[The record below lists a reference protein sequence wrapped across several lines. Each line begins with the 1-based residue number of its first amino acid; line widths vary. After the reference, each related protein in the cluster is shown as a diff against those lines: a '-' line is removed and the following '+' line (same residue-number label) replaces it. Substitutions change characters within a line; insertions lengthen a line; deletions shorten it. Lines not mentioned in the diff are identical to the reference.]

1 MRTMSR
7 LAALLVLIAMVSA
20 SAAGAGTSPIQP
32 TNRPTPIPGAT
43 NGELPSTD
51 LINIAPN
58 CQAARAAGPSL
69 SLLLAAAREAGVV
82 LGTEQC
88 YRPLAGQI
96 AAQQNATPA
105 GNSACAATVAT
116 TPPGQPAGTSLHGW
130 RKAAD

>member
-7 LAALLVLIAMVSA
+7 LAAVLVLVAMVPA
-20 SAAGAGTSPIQP
+20 PAAGAGTSPIQP

-43 NGELPSTD
+43 NGELPSSD
-51 LINIAPN
+51 LINVAPN

-69 SLLLAAAREAGVV
+69 SLLLGEARQADVV

-96 AAQQNATPA
+96 AAQQHATAA
-105 GNSACAATVAT
+105 GNSACAATLAT
-116 TPPGQPAGTSLHGW
+116 TPRRQ
-130 RKAAD
+130 